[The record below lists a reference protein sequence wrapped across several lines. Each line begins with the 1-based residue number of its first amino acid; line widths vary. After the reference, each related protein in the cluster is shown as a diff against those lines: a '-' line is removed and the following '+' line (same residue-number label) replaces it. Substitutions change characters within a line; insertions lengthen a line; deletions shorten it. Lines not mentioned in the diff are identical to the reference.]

1 MRVLAASTLLLR
13 WHERSAMIAL
23 CGMGWIDKEE
33 YICVMK
39 NMLVRYKDFTSFDGL
54 LRTGIFPCAFKNF
67 GRLDEVS
74 KLVCYAV
81 ALALK
86 DAGNAYDCIHKQD
99 MGIIGTNSN
108 GSLQAD
114 IDYFRDYID
123 SGRKLSR
130 GNLFLYTLSSSPLGE
145 AAIHFG
151 LQGPVFYMSS
161 GHASLTAVL
170 RTASEMLMLGETQSV
185 LAGMNTEDEAAYIV
199 LIKDPAPRQQVLCD
213 VSEALPIIE
222 KGGSLREMA
231 EEFAKMKKGKGI
243 K

>member
-1 MRVLAASTLLLR
+1 
-13 WHERSAMIAL
+13 MIAIR
-23 CGMGWIDKEE
+23 GMGWINKEE
-33 YICVMK
+33 YICVRQ
-39 NMLVRYKDFTSFDGL
+39 NMPVSYKDFTSFDGL
-54 LRTGIFPCAFKNF
+54 SRTDIFSYTFKNF

-86 DAGNAYDCIHKQD
+86 DAGEAYDSNRKKD
-99 MGIIGTNSN
+99 MGLIGTNAD

-130 GNLFLYTLSSSPLGE
+130 GNLFLYTLPSSPLGE

-161 GHASLTAVL
+161 GQTSLLPVVRA
-170 RTASEMLMLGETQSV
+170 ASEMLMLGETQAV
-185 LAGMNTEDEAAYIV
+185 LAGMNTEDQAAYIV
-199 LIKDPAPRQQVLCD
+199 LVKEPALGQQVLCD
-213 VSEALPIIE
+213 VSEALPVIE

-231 EEFAKMKKGKGI
+231 EEFLLIKKGKHP

>member
-1 MRVLAASTLLLR
+1 MVIS
-13 WHERSAMIAL
+13 L
-23 CGMGWIDKEE
+23 CGMGWTNKEE
-33 YICVMK
+33 YICVLQGQSVSFK
-39 NMLVRYKDFTSFDGL
+39 ESSSFDGL
-54 LRTGIFPCAFKNF
+54 SRKGIFSSPFKNF
-67 GRLDEVS
+67 GRLDEAS

-86 DAGNAYDCIHKQD
+86 DAGDSYDCNLKKD
-99 MGIIGTNSN
+99 MGLVGTNAD
-108 GSLQAD
+108 GPLQSD
-114 IDYFRDYID
+114 IDYFRDYIE

-130 GNLFLYTLSSSPLGE
+130 GNLFLYTLPSSPLGE

-161 GHASLTAVL
+161 GHVSLPAVL

-199 LIKDPAPRQQVLCD
+199 LMKDPAPQQQVLCD

-222 KGGSLREMA
+222 KAGSLHEMA
-231 EEFAKMKKGKGI
+231 EVFSKMKKGKGI

>member
-1 MRVLAASTLLLR
+1 
-13 WHERSAMIAL
+13 MISL
-23 CGMGWIDKEE
+23 CGMGWINKEE
-33 YICVMK
+33 YICALKGETVSFK
-39 NMLVRYKDFTSFDGL
+39 ESSSFDGL
-54 LRTGIFPCAFKNF
+54 SRRGIFSCPFKNF

-86 DAGNAYDCIHKQD
+86 DAGESYAGDLKKD
-99 MGIIGTNSN
+99 MGLVGTNAD
-108 GSLQAD
+108 GPLQSD
-114 IDYFRDYID
+114 IDYFRDYIE

-130 GNLFLYTLSSSPLGE
+130 GNLFLYTLPSSPFGE

-161 GHASLTAVL
+161 GQALLPGVL
-170 RTASEMLMLGETQSV
+170 KTASEMLMLGETRSV
-185 LAGMNTEDEAAYIV
+185 LAGMNTKDEALYMV
-199 LIKDPAPRQQVLCD
+199 LAKDPAAQQQVLCD
-213 VSEALPIIE
+213 IPEALTVVE

-231 EEFAKMKKGKGI
+231 EEFSKTKKGKGI

>member
-1 MRVLAASTLLLR
+1 LR
-13 WHERSAMIAL
+13 WHERSAVIVL
-23 CGMGWIDKEE
+23 CGMGWIDKEA
-33 YICVMK
+33 YMCVKK
-39 NMLVRYKDFTSFDGL
+39 NMRVRYKDSTSFDGL
-54 LRTGIFPCAFKNF
+54 ARTGIFSSAFKNF

-86 DAGNAYDCIHKQD
+86 DAGEAYDCNFKKD
-99 MGIIGTNSN
+99 MGLIGTNAD

-114 IDYFRDYID
+114 IDYFRDYLE

-130 GNLFLYTLSSSPLGE
+130 GNLFLYTIPTSPLGE

-151 LQGPVFYMSS
+151 LQGPVFYMTSGKSS
-161 GHASLTAVL
+161 LEPVVRA
-170 RTASEMLMLGETQSV
+170 ASEMLMLGETQSV
-185 LAGMNTEDEAAYIV
+185 LAGTNTEDEAAYIV
-199 LIKDPAPRQQVLCD
+199 LVKDPTPEQQVLCD

-222 KGGSLREMA
+222 KGGGLRDMS
-231 EEFAKMKKGKGI
+231 EEFLLIKKGKGI